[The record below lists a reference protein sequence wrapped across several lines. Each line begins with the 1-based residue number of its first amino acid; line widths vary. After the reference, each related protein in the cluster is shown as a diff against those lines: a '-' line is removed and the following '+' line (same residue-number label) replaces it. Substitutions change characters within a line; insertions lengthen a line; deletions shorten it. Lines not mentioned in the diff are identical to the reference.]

1 MKKSKSISLISAIVF
16 FVIGIILFTNPDVVI
31 KFISYCLGG
40 VLILIGIY
48 KTANYYIQD
57 KRLGVVNRNELAFG
71 ITAIVLG
78 VVFIFL
84 ADAIELLLRF
94 IVGIWVLIAG
104 LNKIIQTFY
113 TTDRG
118 SKFYSLLVVGLA
130 LIGIGLYIILVSNL
144 ALSIIGIFMI
154 IYGLIDFVSYFIYR
168 NKIES
173 PLNEN
178 DNDNVIM
185 ESSNIIEAE
194 EVSEK
199 KEKPKKKEKSKSK
212 NKKRG

>member
-130 LIGIGLYIILVSNL
+130 FGLYIILVSNL